1 MDRGAQLFIVDW
13 AMKEENLLPFT
24 TKLNTV
30 SRNIV
35 GDILLL
41 TLPSTNP
48 PHGHS
53 ALYQAP
59 AGLCVQV
66 NALLLP
72 IQGGLP
78 MSNPTK
84 LIVGACY
91 LKILG
96 DITFSLPNNCWS

>member
-1 MDRGAQLFIVDW
+1 
-13 AMKEENLLPFT
+13 MKEENLLPFT

-30 SRNIV
+30 TRNIV
-35 GDILLL
+35 GEILLL

-91 LKILG
+91 LKMLG
-96 DITFSLPNNCWS
+96 RHRVQPAQQLLVLTLQLNACF